1 MKISFA
7 GALSVIAM
15 LSLSSCAFQAGSGS
29 VGQQPAES
37 AGDTAAMMRSLDS
50 KLEPVIAASRSNSSE
65 LSQLKDS
72 LNRNNSEIQSL
83 RKDFAEMQESFAAM
97 NKNVKH
103 LAKTGASGSAS
114 GKSPK
119 EVSETNDNLPKQQLR
134 QSDGKLVLG
143 EYEWVKF
150 PEQDLAAQAR
160 IDTGASISSIS
171 AISIEKFEREGKTW
185 YRFQFPCDGHKL
197 LPMEA
202 PFVRTIRTRQASA
215 EDIEVRPVVRLEI
228 QIGDVT
234 TVSEFSLKDR
244 TKMDFPVLIGRT
256 FLIDNAVV
264 DVSKRSIQRRPKA
277 ENVGS
282 SRKVEAV
289 SEDRDEDVS
298 SSKNPAKK
306 SQSKPQLKNRPSK

>member
-1 MKISFA
+1 MKTTFA
-7 GALSVIAM
+7 CALSVIAALA
-15 LSLSSCAFQAGSGS
+15 LSACASQTGWNSGAS
-29 VGQQPAES
+29 QPGAVS
-37 AGDTAAMMRSLDS
+37 DGTAALIKSQDS
-50 KLEPVIAASRSNSSE
+50 KLDTVLASSRSNGSE

-72 LNRNNSEIQSL
+72 INRNNSELQSL

-103 LAKTGASGSAS
+103 IAKAGAAGSAS
-114 GKSPK
+114 AKNVK
-119 EVSETNDNLPKQQLR
+119 EVSETNDNLPKQQLM
-134 QSDGKLVLG
+134 QADGKLLLG

-150 PEQDLAAQAR
+150 PEYDLSAQAR
-160 IDTGASISSIS
+160 IDTGASVSSIS

-197 LPMEA
+197 LTMEG

-215 EDIEVRPVVRLEI
+215 ADIETRPVVKLEI
-228 QIGDVT
+228 QLGDLT

-244 TKMDFPVLIGRT
+244 TKMDFPILIGRT

-264 DVSKRSIQRRPKA
+264 DVSKRSIQKRLKA

-282 SRKVEAV
+282 SKKVEAV
-289 SEDRDEDVS
+289 AEETDDDVS
-298 SSKNPAKK
+298 SGKKQSKK
-306 SQSKPQLKNRPSK
+306 SQPQLKNRPAK